1 MTGFVREGIMTR
13 GRINRVFA
21 LAVCATLL
29 TLGTAMRA
37 QSPPRIAE
45 AIVGELNPRTP
56 EISTEEFRRILD
68 EGGATVF
75 DARPF
80 NEFAVS
86 HVPGARNVAAKPGV
100 PMSMYVS
107 DVAEIGR
114 VMNGN
119 KALPIVL
126 YCNGPFCGKSSRL
139 ADELLAA
146 GHTNVRR
153 YQLGIPVWRALGGVT
168 VIESEGLRH
177 VIANDPTTVVIDVRE
192 VQDYRAGT
200 LPRARH
206 LPRSAVLEGKDV
218 GEVKRAKDDGR
229 LPMED
234 HNTRVVVIGRDAA
247 AARYVAEALA
257 REAFHNVSYYAG
269 SFADAQAAIRRSTAG

>member
-1 MTGFVREGIMTR
+1 
-13 GRINRVFA
+13 
-21 LAVCATLL
+21 
-29 TLGTAMRA
+29 
-37 QSPPRIAE
+37 
-45 AIVGELNPRTP
+45 
-56 EISTEEFRRILD
+56 
-68 EGGATVF
+68 
-75 DARPF
+75 
-80 NEFAVS
+80 
-86 HVPGARNVAAKPGV
+86 
-100 PMSMYVS
+100 MYVS

-247 AARYVAEALA
+247 EARYVAEALA

-269 SFADAQAAIRRSTAG
+269 SFADAQPASFATRGRSGLPFTGGHEGDVTSNCGAGNPGGALARCGSPCGPCLHRRASSARRSSCRDQ